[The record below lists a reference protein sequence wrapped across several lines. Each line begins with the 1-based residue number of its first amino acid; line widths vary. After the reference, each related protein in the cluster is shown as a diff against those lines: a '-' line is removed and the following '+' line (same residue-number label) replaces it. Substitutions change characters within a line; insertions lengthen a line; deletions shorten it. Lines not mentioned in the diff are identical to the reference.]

1 MQAAGS
7 YCNLSINKGKAAYAS
22 FLPPAL
28 RMLSENSKRIGIPCF
43 PVIITGE
50 ALLLLEKNPLK
61 RIKQ

>member
-28 RMLSENSKRIGIPCF
+28 HMLSENSKRIGVPCF
-43 PVIITGE
+43 PVITDE
-50 ALLLLEKNPLK
+50 ALLLLEKNPL
-61 RIKQ
+61 IKQ